1 MLNCS
6 LSLLLV
12 YFNKQVKLVSE
23 LLTLHKEENLS
34 QPWEFILK
42 STFPSSH
49 IKLAKI
55 VRCYHLCCC
64 NFQSSDLQNR
74 FKHVYFSSFRFPI
87 LHIFKFKPSPKQV
100 LIFRLLSP
108 KINYYWLLCH
118 NISTWPDKIVLLSY
132 IISKGLFASEIPTKN
147 DEVDIVEIE
156 LCRKPFR

>member
-1 MLNCS
+1 M
-6 LSLLLV
+6 LLV
-12 YFNKQVKLVSE
+12 YTNKEVKLVSE
-23 LLTLHKEENLS
+23 PLNLHKEENLS

-74 FKHVYFSSFRFPI
+74 LNMFI
-87 LHIFKFKPSPKQV
+87 LVHLDLHFWHIFKLKPSPKQV
-100 LIFRLLSP
+100 PIPHLLSP
-108 KINYYWLLCH
+108 KFNCYWLPCH
-118 NISTWPDKIVLLSY
+118 NISTWPDTIVSLSY
-132 IISKGLFASEIPTKN
+132 IISKGLFASEIPTKK